1 MLAPVGMMY
10 QRVEDRESR
19 ERAQR
24 KLRRLKKRRKQE
36 RDPSAEKQGDHID
49 IKV

>member
-1 MLAPVGMMY
+1 MLAPVGMTY
-10 QRVEDRESR
+10 QRVEDRDSR

-24 KLRRLKKRRKQE
+24 KLRRLKRKHRQE
-36 RDPSAEKQGDHID
+36 REQTTEKQGDHID

>member
-1 MLAPVGMMY
+1 MLAPVGMTY

-19 ERAQR
+19 EQAQR
-24 KLRRLKKRRKQE
+24 RVRRLKRKHKE
-36 RDPSAEKQGDHID
+36 EPDPKSDKQGEHID